1 MIVETNLSTET
12 NPFMNTTLYWHVVFT
27 RPNCERKTVQQL
39 KQKGFEVYFPHY
51 SFLQDEPVQKSL
63 LPSYIFVHCSASDL
77 PQIKNTKGVI
87 SLLYWHDKPAVV
99 TKEEIT
105 TIRYVLNNFSKIEV
119 HKTGVR
125 PAKNTAAT
133 AEDKLVF
140 PLPSL
145 GYSLQVQPQPEVI
158 LAPEPYQF
166 DGIET
171 KTRYSVKSGNR
182 FTYLLRQL
190 PTFFFH

>member
-1 MIVETNLSTET
+1 MIFETNLSTET

-39 KQKGFEVYFPHY
+39 KQKGFQAYFPHY

-63 LPSYIFVHCSASDL
+63 LPCYVFVQCSASDL
-77 PQIKNTKGVI
+77 PQVKNIKGVI
-87 SLLYWHDKPAVV
+87 SPLYWHDKPAVV
-99 TKEEIT
+99 TNEEVT

-125 PAKNTAAT
+125 SSKSTTAAV
-133 AEDKLVF
+133 EDKLVF

-145 GYSLQVQPQPEVI
+145 GFSLQVQPQPEVT

-166 DGIET
+166 DGIVT
-171 KTRYSVKSGNR
+171 KTRYSFKGGNR
-182 FTYLLRQL
+182 FAYLLRQL
-190 PTFFFH
+190 PAFFFH